1 MKTTY
6 HGNIGDINNYF
17 SDKFLEINH
26 CGISNY
32 TFGDYTTIRE
42 QGRLDY
48 QLIYIRK
55 GKIYVQFG
63 NEITTVTAGNA
74 IIYRPGDPQKYSYL
88 KKDKYE
94 SVYVHFSG
102 SCAEQTLIDLG
113 IADKRIFP
121 VLATDEMD
129 LLVEKLLPEHRLSK
143 KGYKIL
149 ENSILLNMLCLIARS
164 DEESAVI
171 TTAKQKIEKILLKME
186 SNITNKFTIKDY
198 ADELFLSVDRFSHLF
213 TETVGVPPHRYML
226 TLKTNRA
233 KQLLIQTDHTI
244 GEIAKFIGFTDPLYF
259 SRIFKKH
266 CGSTPMQFRKSARQ
280 STTTQIPLSIKEKK

>member
-6 HGNIGDINNYF
+6 HGNIGDINNQL

-32 TFGDYTTIRE
+32 KLGDYTTIRE

-48 QLIYIRK
+48 QLIYIRR

-63 NEITTVTAGNA
+63 EETIPVSAGNT
-74 IIYRPGDPQKYSYL
+74 ILYHPGDPQKYSYF

-94 SVYVHFSG
+94 SVFLHFSG
-102 SCAEQTLIDLG
+102 EWAKQILSELEID
-113 IADKRIFP
+113 DRRIYP
-121 VLATDEMD
+121 ILATDEMD

-149 ENSILLNMLCLIARS
+149 ESSILLNMLCLIARGN
-164 DEESAVI
+164 EENAEINTS
-171 TTAKQKIEKILLKME
+171 KQKIEKILLKME
-186 SNITNKFTIKDY
+186 SNITSNFTVKDY

-213 TETVGVPPHRYML
+213 TEIVGTPPHRYML
-226 TLKTNRA
+226 TLKINRA
-233 KQLLIQTDHTI
+233 KQLLIKTDHSVA
-244 GEIAKFIGFTDPLYF
+244 EIAKFIGFSDPLYF

-266 CGSTPMQFRKSARQ
+266 CGLTPMQFRKSAK
-280 STTTQIPLSIKEKK
+280 SLPSQIPLSLDEN

>member
-6 HGNIGDINNYF
+6 HGNIGDINNRR
-17 SDKFLEINH
+17 SNKFLEINH

-32 TFGDYTTIRE
+32 KLGDYTTIRE

-63 NEITTVTAGNA
+63 EETIPVSAGNA
-74 IIYRPGDPQKYSYL
+74 ILYRPGDPQKYSYL

-102 SCAEQTLIDLG
+102 ERANEILSELEIDNR
-113 IADKRIFP
+113 RIFSI
-121 VLATDEMD
+121 LATDEMD
-129 LLVEKLLPEHRLSK
+129 LLADKLLPEHRLSK

-149 ENSILLNMLCLIARS
+149 ESSILLNMLCLISRGN
-164 DEESAVI
+164 EENAEL
-171 TTAKQKIEKILLKME
+171 TTTKQKIEKIIIKME
-186 SNITNKFTIKDY
+186 SNITNNFTVKDY

-213 TETVGVPPHRYML
+213 TETVGIPPHRYML
-226 TLKTNRA
+226 TLKMNRA
-233 KQLLIQTDHTI
+233 KQLLIQTDNSI
-244 GEIAKFIGFTDPLYF
+244 SEIAKFIGFADPLYF

-266 CGSTPMQFRKSARQ
+266 CGSTPMQFRKSAKQ
-280 STTTQIPLSIKEKK
+280 NTPSQIPLSLDK

>member
-32 TFGDYTTIRE
+32 KFGDYTTIRE

-63 NEITTVTAGNA
+63 EETITVTAGNVVL
-74 IIYRPGDPQKYSYL
+74 YHPGDPQKYSYL

-102 SCAEQTLIDLG
+102 ACAEQTLIDLS
-113 IADKRIFP
+113 ISEKRILP

-149 ENSILLNMLCLIARS
+149 ESSILLNMLCLIARS
-164 DEESAVI
+164 DQEGADI

-186 SNITNKFTIKDY
+186 SNITSNFSVKDY

-226 TLKTNRA
+226 TLKMNRA
-233 KQLLIQTDHTI
+233 KQLLIQTDHSI
-244 GEIAKFIGFTDPLYF
+244 SEIAKFIGFGDPLYF

-266 CGSTPMQFRKSARQ
+266 CGSTPMQFRKSAKQ
-280 STTTQIPLSIKEKK
+280 STPPQLPLSLHEK